1 MQISAYEELKAYW
14 WMFLLSGLL
23 SVAIG
28 AALLVWPGKTLGVV
42 GWLIGFWMLFFG
54 IIRFLVALFGGKAEG
69 RWVLL
74 LVGVIGVALGIVVM
88 KNPAETIGII
98 VLIAA
103 IFWIISGLV
112 DVFRGIQD
120 GDLPGR
126 GWVIVAGVLAVI
138 AGAIVV
144 IWPGASILV
153 LAVIAGV
160 YFLFDGVLQIVAAFK
175 IKAA

>member
-1 MQISAYEELKAYW
+1 
-14 WMFLLSGLL
+14 
-23 SVAIG
+23 
-28 AALLVWPGKTLGVV
+28 
-42 GWLIGFWMLFFG
+42 
-54 IIRFLVALFGGKAEG
+54 
-69 RWVLL
+69 
-74 LVGVIGVALGIVVM
+74 M

-126 GWVIVAGVLAVI
+126 GWVVVAGVLAVI